1 MLNTNKWVAQ
11 SKKYTANSKNL
22 LLMKSKSNHKCF
34 LFFFLGEFI
43 LKWLLLI
50 IVSVWLIIEQNFA
63 HSLNFFNVGK
73 VAPKNCISK
82 IWSDTE
88 FARSCHLSVEHRP
101 FIIWDWPFTIRD
113 WLSVVRDSIF
123 PFYSPP
129 PPLMLPFVHT
139 YVYAL
144 YVRVHM

>member
-22 LLMKSKSNHKCF
+22 LLMKSKSNHICF
-34 LFFFLGEFI
+34 LFCFSWGIHTKMVATNNSFGLTNHWAKLRTQF
-43 LKWLLLI
+43 KLLQRGQSGTQKLY
-50 IVSVWLIIEQNFA
+50 L
-63 HSLNFFNVGK
+63 
-73 VAPKNCISK
+73 K

-113 WLSVVRDSIF
+113 WLSVVRESIF

-139 YVYAL
+139 YV
-144 YVRVHM
+144 

>member
-11 SKKYTANSKNL
+11 SKNL

-34 LFFFLGEFI
+34 LVFFSWGIHTKLVAI
-43 LKWLLLI
+43 LI
-50 IVSVWLIIEQNFA
+50 IVSIWLIIEHKFT

-113 WLSVVRDSIF
+113 WLSVVRESIF

-139 YVYAL
+139 YV
-144 YVRVHM
+144 